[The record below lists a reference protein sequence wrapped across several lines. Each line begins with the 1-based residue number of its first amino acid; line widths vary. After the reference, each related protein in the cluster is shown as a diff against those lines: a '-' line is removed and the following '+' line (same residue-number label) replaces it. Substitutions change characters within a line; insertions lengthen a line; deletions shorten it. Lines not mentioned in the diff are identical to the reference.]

1 MSTMKSVLS
10 ALVIFMMPP
19 YMLSTGLKKEVNVFL
34 YGLTGVVL
42 AGFIVGWPAL
52 STIAYLFGYVIWLLR
67 RMDAMT
73 HWLSEGAR
81 PNKAPPTTGLTN
93 DMVQLIHREK
103 KYSRKQ
109 KNRYRATLAQFN
121 SLAADLPDATV
132 VLDKS
137 FEIRWSNSAAL
148 ELLNIHPDR
157 DRGQRID
164 NLVRHPEFRDFL
176 HNSADQEELEMPG
189 TGSSAERVIAVRKV
203 PTGKHMTVLIAA
215 DITQRVQVREMRKA
229 FVGDVSH
236 ELRTPLTVIRGYLE
250 MLRENESLD
259 PEVSEGLAQITTQSD
274 RMRGIVEDLLQL
286 SKLEGNPLAESEGD
300 TLTVSAMIR
309 SMVSTLHESNEDYL
323 FDLDLDESL
332 ALLGSEREIYSA
344 CQNLL
349 ANAVRY
355 TDPGTTVKVSWH
367 SGDSGEAIYIVADNG
382 PGIEARHLNRLSER
396 FYRVDAGRSRD
407 DGGTGLGLAIV
418 KHAAQRHGGQLSIE
432 STPGSGSVFTITFPA
447 YRSLSLT
454 QAVNQ

>member
-1 MSTMKSVLS
+1 MKSVLS
-10 ALVIFMMPP
+10 DIVVFMMPP
-19 YMLSTGLKKEVNVFL
+19 YMLSSGLKKEVNAFL
-34 YGLTGVVL
+34 YGLVGVVL
-42 AGFIVGWPAL
+42 GGFIIGWPAL
-52 STIAYLFGYVIWLLR
+52 ATIVYLFGYIVWLLR
-67 RMDAMT
+67 RMDSMVL
-73 HWLSEGAR
+73 WLSEGAR
-81 PNKAPPTTGLTN
+81 PAKAPPTTGLTN

-109 KNRYRATLAQFN
+109 KNRYRNTLAQFN

-148 ELLNIHPDR
+148 ALLNIHPDR

-164 NLVRHPEFRDFL
+164 NLVRNPDFREFL
-176 HNSADQEELEMPG
+176 HQGSDQEELEMPG
-189 TGSSAERVIAVRKV
+189 SGASTDRVIAVRKV
-203 PTGKHMTVLIAA
+203 PTGKHMMVLIAA

-250 MLRENESLD
+250 MLREQESLD
-259 PEVSEGLAQITTQSD
+259 PEVKEGLAQITAQSD

-286 SKLEGNPLAESEGD
+286 SKLEGNPLAEDEGD
-300 TLTVSAMIR
+300 TLNVSAMVR
-309 SMVSTLHESNEDYL
+309 SMVSTLQESNETYL
-323 FDLDLDESL
+323 FKLHLDESL

-344 CQNLL
+344 CHNLL
-349 ANAVRY
+349 TNAVRY
-355 TDPGTTVKVSWH
+355 TEPGTVIDVSWQI
-367 SGDSGEAIYIVADNG
+367 GEDGEAIYCVADNG
-382 PGIEARHLNRLSER
+382 HGIEARHLARLSER

-418 KHAAQRHGGQLSIE
+418 KHAAQRHGGLLSIE
-432 STPGSGSVFTITFPA
+432 STPGSGSAFTVTFPE
-447 YRSLSLT
+447 YRTLSLPL
-454 QAVNQ
+454 AANQ

>member
-1 MSTMKSVLS
+1 MKSVLS
-10 ALVIFMMPP
+10 NIVVLILPP
-19 YMLSTGLKKEVNVFL
+19 YMHSSGLKKELNPFL
-34 YGLTGVVL
+34 AGLLATVL

-52 STIAYLFGYVIWLLR
+52 LTIAYLFGYAIWLLR
-67 RMDAMT
+67 RMDAMV
-73 HWLSEGAR
+73 HWLTQGAR
-81 PNKAPPTTGLTN
+81 PGKAPPTTGLTN

-109 KNRYRATLAQFN
+109 KNRYRNTLAQFN
-121 SLAADLPDATV
+121 SLAAELPDATV

-137 FEIRWSNSAAL
+137 FEIRWSNAAAQ

-164 NLVRHPEFRDFL
+164 NLVRQPEFREFL
-176 HNSADQEELEMPG
+176 HNSSDQDELEMQ
-189 TGSSAERVIAVRKV
+189 TSGSPSDRVLAVRKV
-203 PTGKHMTVLIAA
+203 PTSKHMTVLIAA

-250 MLRENESLD
+250 MLRETDPLD
-259 PEVSEGLAQITTQSD
+259 PTVAEGLTQITAQSD

-286 SKLEGNPLAESEGD
+286 SRLEGNPLAENEGD
-300 TLTVSAMIR
+300 TLNVSAMIR
-309 SMVSTLHESNEDYL
+309 SMVSTLHESNDNYL
-323 FDLDLDESL
+323 FEMDLDESL

-349 ANAVRY
+349 TNAVRY
-355 TDPGTTVKVSWH
+355 TDPGTRIEVRWQV
-367 SGDSGEAIYIVADNG
+367 DARGEAVYSVTDNG
-382 PGIEARHLNRLSER
+382 PGIEARHLARLSER

-418 KHAAQRHGGQLSIE
+418 KHAAQRHGGQLSID
-432 STPGSGSVFTITFPA
+432 STPGSGSVFTITFPQSRA
-447 YRSLSLT
+447 LSLA
-454 QAVNQ
+454 QVVNQ